1 MALSIKTITDLHD
14 YFSGVM
20 NRANHHANSVN
31 EVILTILGG
40 VIWKSTENFQV
51 RTIRN
56 ETANVLWMILNHKRY
71 CFKYNHERDE
81 IQVCKNSHRGE
92 VIMTFTNNT
101 NTKEVKNFFVQLN

>member
-40 VIWKSTENFQV
+40 VIWKSTENF
-51 RTIRN
+51 
-56 ETANVLWMILNHKRY
+56 
-71 CFKYNHERDE
+71 
-81 IQVCKNSHRGE
+81 
-92 VIMTFTNNT
+92 
-101 NTKEVKNFFVQLN
+101 